1 MRLVRPTIRVTAI
14 IAVTI
19 LATLTLASS
28 SRAGTPAARG
38 GRTYFA
44 QYLNGDSAAYRPK
57 ALSPQPGPTLYVK
70 HMTWTSWTASQATG
84 KGVVY
89 ANNCTPDCA
98 SGHFRHDRA
107 TVELG
112 TPHAACGKEFF
123 DKMRLHYTGK
133 NFPSSVNRH
142 QTYIVQPDMCGNKP
156 A

>member
-98 SGHFRHDRA
+98 R
-107 TVELG
+107 
-112 TPHAACGKEFF
+112 EFF